1 MSLIREVI
9 LSFGKLMF
17 LLPKTSFVFELEIC
31 CKKEK
36 FDVKTVKYAG
46 HQRSEFIIMTIPVT
60 LKIPFNQNDENY
72 ARLLLQEILF
82 FR

>member
-17 LLPKTSFVFELEIC
+17 LLPKTSFVFELEIW

-60 LKIPFNQNDENY
+60 LKIPFNQNDEN
-72 ARLLLQEILF
+72 L
-82 FR
+82 